1 MAAGVGSSIFFS
13 FSLLVI
19 SLLVLLLLRYYLP
32 IRSTP
37 GYLLLPVF
45 LSLALPSSIIL
56 LVPIDLASNA
66 GTGTARGIWLPDR
79 ALLVAWRITYWL
91 TFILTW
97 YDIDTQLYTDWHADN
112 QIIGSHY
119 LYLENTPILDTE
131 IPRTVSYTLCDQMLA
146 INLPSS
152 PLDLWAPYTSSSLKD
167 STS

>member
-13 FSLLVI
+13 CSLLVI

-66 GTGTARGIWLPDR
+66 GTGAARGIWLPDR

-97 YDIDTQLYTDWHADN
+97 YDLEILNFQNIWHSDN
-112 QIIGSHY
+112 DILGSHY
-119 LYLENTPILDTE
+119 LFLESTLILDTE
-131 IPRTVSYTLCDQMLA
+131 TPKIASYT
-146 INLPSS
+146 P
-152 PLDLWAPYTSSSLKD
+152 
-167 STS
+167 

>member
-13 FSLLVI
+13 LSLFVI

-66 GTGTARGIWLPDR
+66 GTGAARGIWLPDR

-97 YDIDTQLYTDWHADN
+97 YD
-112 QIIGSHY
+112 
-119 LYLENTPILDTE
+119 LESLTLDKL
-131 IPRTVSYTLCDQMLA
+131 SY
-146 INLPSS
+146 
-152 PLDLWAPYTSSSLKD
+152 
-167 STS
+167 

>member
-13 FSLLVI
+13 CSLLVI

-66 GTGTARGIWLPDR
+66 GAGAARGIWLPDR

-97 YDIDTQLYTDWHADN
+97 YDLEILNLQNIWHTDND
-112 QIIGSHY
+112 ILGSHY
-119 LYLENTPILDTE
+119 LFLESTLILDTE
-131 IPRTVSYTLCDQMLA
+131 TPKIASYT
-146 INLPSS
+146 P
-152 PLDLWAPYTSSSLKD
+152 
-167 STS
+167 